1 MWTKRCSLIFFR
13 TNRSLRFQCRCS
25 AERPPNKLLQGRN
38 TQLEFFGVVVTA
50 AMVVFVCK
58 HDAGV
63 DDDDDGGGDKIC
75 PLLHTRWKKKKK
87 IQKYFILEFLFLN
100 FLCYRLIVKERR
112 GWQKKKKTVNCLWS
126 NQVSCTSAIN
136 NESRIPIISVTT
148 MRMALYI
155 PYTWDVLSVL

>member
-1 MWTKRCSLIFFR
+1 MQLKKWRNLKMWTKRCSLIFFR

-112 GWQKKKKTVNCLWS
+112 GWQKKKKNSELFMIKPSQLYFS
-126 NQVSCTSAIN
+126 N
-136 NESRIPIISVTT
+136 
-148 MRMALYI
+148 
-155 PYTWDVLSVL
+155 